1 MKRKKK
7 NKNVATFRFL
17 LSLKKSYRT
26 SVHYSFSMLIG
37 LFGLQ
42 IIRYLYAF
50 DHSLPDKLAVA
61 VVETRMAVVDAVA
74 VATTHRRPAVDVAD
88 DGDVVVDDVDIA
100 VAAATVV
107 GDVDG
112 VVVDAVDAAVVD
124 PRGMDR
130 GQSLRVLVVV
140 GPAYKYY
147 KLLAKSLITYIPS
160 WFFKCRYLWYLMKC
174 LHCLMQTIQ
183 TLNSLNSWRIQ

>member
-1 MKRKKK
+1 
-7 NKNVATFRFL
+7 
-17 LSLKKSYRT
+17 
-26 SVHYSFSMLIG
+26 MLIG

-88 DGDVVVDDVDIA
+88 DGDVVVVDDVDIA

-160 WFFKCRYLWYLMKC
+160 CF
-174 LHCLMQTIQ
+174 
-183 TLNSLNSWRIQ
+183 LNVGTYVI